1 MHAAYCNIT
10 DRSRWMHL
18 GHEQIEHPSFVRTA
32 EETHVQIPGSAGARW
47 SLFDSWVQ
55 CCCGLGF
62 ILFNLQFTNAVWTPP
77 QTKHV
82 NMFEGHS
89 FGSYLRSENE
99 TASIV
104 HDGKQFLDTYLRLTG
119 MSLRLENLA
128 RKPCFW
134 NHACSGI
141 VVLTVFWNFFK
152 ESHVESLP
160 YLLDSQSP
168 LKMKSYPEI
177 GFWLEGWGIMNGLW
191 GQKSTFLGEYSVD
204 VLFVTFKE
212 CDMCKLQR
220 LGVCKVYIYEY
231 SLGFQRQLKNRR
243 SVTGLDF
250 WIVGSMNEP
259 MHHLI
264 RIPWPSHR
272 IVTMT
277 RFQNWM
283 EEKKHDSTCMI
294 LWKKSTIVLDSITSV
309 EALWH
314 LVLQTRDT
322 RILVMTLCTVP
333 CNMQCILYM

>member
-220 LGVCKVYIYEY
+220 LGVCKVYIY
-231 SLGFQRQLKNRR
+231 
-243 SVTGLDF
+243 
-250 WIVGSMNEP
+250 MN
-259 MHHLI
+259 
-264 RIPWPSHR
+264 IP
-272 IVTMT
+272 
-277 RFQNWM
+277 
-283 EEKKHDSTCMI
+283 
-294 LWKKSTIVLDSITSV
+294 
-309 EALWH
+309 
-314 LVLQTRDT
+314 
-322 RILVMTLCTVP
+322 
-333 CNMQCILYM
+333 